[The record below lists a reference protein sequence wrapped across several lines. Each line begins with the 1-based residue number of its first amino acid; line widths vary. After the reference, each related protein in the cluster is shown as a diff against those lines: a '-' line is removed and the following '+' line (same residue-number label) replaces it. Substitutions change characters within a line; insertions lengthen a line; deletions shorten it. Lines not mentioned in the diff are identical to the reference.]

1 MSQACQVSEGVQV
14 RQLGHIVRREDQRR
28 QVRDGGSYRRLNMLH
43 PIARKK
49 EGVETRKVGEVPQ
62 GGDIVIRKVD
72 RILVLLPI
80 SIILQLANESSRE
93 AQRFEPNI
101 PLQYPGFQW

>member
-14 RQLGHIVRREDQRR
+14 RQLGHIVRREYQRR
-28 QVRDGGSYRRLNMLH
+28 QVGNGGSYRRLNMLH

-49 EGVETRKVGEVPQ
+49 EGVETRKEREIPQ

-80 SIILQLANESSRE
+80 SLLHH
-93 AQRFEPNI
+93 
-101 PLQYPGFQW
+101 